1 MLGRGSE
8 LIHISSMGPMH
19 AHPIISHHFSQ
30 EKMSAFCKVI
40 IPVDDS
46 VEAKDVVYR
55 IGEESEDPMRGPS
68 LELGYR
74 EKGEDGKMQEN
85 LIIDGQILNTIRR
98 FTVKFGFS
106 GVAMFLGDWGDWWL
120 LRLGMLQLVY
130 LLLSL

>member
-1 MLGRGSE
+1 MPILSF
-8 LIHISSMGPMH
+8 L
-19 AHPIISHHFSQ
+19 IISPFQ
-30 EKMSAFCKVI
+30 QKMSAFCKVI

-106 GVAMFLGDWGDWWL
+106 GVAMFL
-120 LRLGMLQLVY
+120 
-130 LLLSL
+130 

>member
-1 MLGRGSE
+1 MPILSF
-8 LIHISSMGPMH
+8 L
-19 AHPIISHHFSQ
+19 IISPFQ
-30 EKMSAFCKVI
+30 QKMSAFCKVI

-106 GVAMFLGDWGDWWL
+106 GVAMFLGDLVASLAGDVSLIL
-120 LRLGMLQLVY
+120 LIREYRL
-130 LLLSL
+130 

>member
-1 MLGRGSE
+1 MEACCDMLRRGSFHTYFE
-8 LIHISSMGPMH
+8 HGANACPSYHLSSFLSTKNAGL
-19 AHPIISHHFSQ
+19 
-30 EKMSAFCKVI
+30 KVI

-120 LRLGMLQLVY
+120 LWLGM
-130 LLLSL
+130 SL

>member
-1 MLGRGSE
+1 
-8 LIHISSMGPMH
+8 
-19 AHPIISHHFSQ
+19 
-30 EKMSAFCKVI
+30 MSAFCKVI

-98 FTVKFGFS
+98 FHGKVRFQWGCYVS
-106 GVAMFLGDWGDWWL
+106 G
-120 LRLGMLQLVY
+120 RLGRLVA
-130 LLLSL
+130 